1 MKPLNLCR
9 DNFFL
14 GTNFFQ
20 IGMEVKDF
28 KKAGYAPEILK
39 HQQGSFLI
47 QVDNK
52 EQFWVDIK
60 FRAKQAKPGGRINV
74 LMVCPFCNRS
84 VKTLY
89 VSGIG
94 PENMTDGRESRNM
107 LCAKCIGM
115 NYLSKK
121 FKKNSFYINAYKPLC
136 RMIEIERRLR
146 HSHLPIPKKVLLQKE
161 FFNLAKNVW
170 MAELEILFCG
180 DELLKAMLTRKQLV
194 VDLHRTCN
202 QMQNATEML
211 VNKTE
216 EDPEKFIPHY
226 QKVEPI
232 FVDFKKKQRSL
243 KSLDRKALKLK
254 KNKIIRAYLDLS
266 GLTGISPPALKKAYD
281 NLFKGLFFIEQ
292 ISSPERGKRGIVE
305 GVGRRPP

>member
-52 EQFWVDIK
+52 EPFWMEIK
-60 FRAKQAKPGGRINV
+60 FRAKPVKPGGKINF

-89 VSGIG
+89 VGGIG

-121 FKKNSFYINAYKPLC
+121 FKKNSFYINAYKPLR
-136 RMIEIERRLR
+136 RMIEIERKLR
-146 HSHLPIPKKVLLQKE
+146 HSHLPIVKKAHLQE
-161 FFNLAKNVW
+161 AYYRLTRSVW

-180 DELLKAMLTRKQLV
+180 EELLKAMLTRKQLV
-194 VDLHRTCN
+194 VDLHRSCN
-202 QMQNATEML
+202 QMQNAAEML
-211 VNKTE
+211 LNKTE
-216 EDPEKFIPHY
+216 EEPQKFIRHF

-243 KSLDRKALKLK
+243 KSLDKKALKLK
-254 KNKIIRAYLDLS
+254 KNKTIRPYLDLKN
-266 GLTGISPPALKKAYD
+266 LTKISPPALERAYK
-281 NLFKGLFFIEQ
+281 NFFKGLSFIF
-292 ISSPERGKRGIVE
+292 S
-305 GVGRRPP
+305 